1 MLRSSSPHRL
11 VAVEPSRLTTT
22 TAPDRSTYAKSHEQI
37 TDAMDALD
45 SLERDLCLLERGRYV
60 PNEAEHTRWMLDDL
74 EEAVHGLRDLLATR
88 SL

>member
-11 VAVEPSRLTTT
+11 VAVERLTTT
-22 TAPDRSTYAKSHEQI
+22 TAPDQGTYAKSHEHI
-37 TDAMDALD
+37 ADAMEALD
-45 SLERDLCLLERGRYV
+45 SLERDLNLLERGRYV
-60 PNEAEHTRWMLDDL
+60 PHEAEHTRWMLDDL